1 MGGGFHIVLPTEK
14 QIKKKGDFK
23 MKKYEKPELEVN
35 LITTQ
40 DIMHASAYDN
50 LVSDTDWQSVE
61 DLLK

>member
-1 MGGGFHIVLPTEK
+1 
-14 QIKKKGDFK
+14 